1 MNKGRFTTAL
11 LLSGIGA
18 LVSGAVAQER
28 PASASITNTSPATST
43 NISRPVVAKLGSSPA
58 VDLGGQSLGH
68 IEDIVL
74 SPTGCAQAVILTT
87 SDGRLIPVPWTFVRA
102 TGDTTATGPTPG
114 RRFMFT
120 LTVDRPKLRE
130 APGFASDQW
139 PDMSNGAW
147 LQKSAGFFGVAA
159 DEAVGGSGTGANII
173 TGGGTSTISGGT
185 NHSVKSAGATA
196 QPERDK

>member
-1 MNKGRFTTAL
+1 MKTLRFTTAL
-11 LLSGIGA
+11 LLSGIAA
-18 LVSGAVAQER
+18 LVPGAVAQER
-28 PASASITNTSPATST
+28 PGGATVTNTSLPAST
-43 NISRPVVAKLGSSPA
+43 NISRPVVAKVGSSPA
-58 VDLGGQSLGH
+58 VDLAGLSLGH

-102 TGDTTATGPTPG
+102 TGDTTAGGGSMPG
-114 RRFMFT
+114 GRFRFT
-120 LTVDRPKLRE
+120 LTVDQLKLRE
-130 APGFASDQW
+130 APAFARDQW
-139 PDMSNGAW
+139 PDMSNSAW

-173 TGGGTSTISGGT
+173 RG
-185 NHSVKSAGATA
+185 GATG